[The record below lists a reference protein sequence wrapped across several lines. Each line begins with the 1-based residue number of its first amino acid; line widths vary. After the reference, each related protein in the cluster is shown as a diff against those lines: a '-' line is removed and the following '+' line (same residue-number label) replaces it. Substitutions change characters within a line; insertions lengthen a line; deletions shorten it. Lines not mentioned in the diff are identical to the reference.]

1 MSKYV
6 ENDVNADHERL
17 FVSIATFLNLTCP
30 VNYEPNLEAKTC
42 PKIPP
47 SQIPTR
53 NAKKRVSNAIRPQ
66 RANLTLKIHTIQT
79 PQDRNSRWHVPNG
92 PQFNTYNI
100 EFFTLITQRLIP
112 KCKAMTTDPLLKSI
126 VEP

>member
-30 VNYEPNLEAKTC
+30 VNYEPNLKAKTC

-53 NAKKRVSNAIRPQ
+53 NAKKETGIKCNSSPKSQSNPE
-66 RANLTLKIHTIQT
+66 NPYHPDSTG
-79 PQDRNSRWHVPNG
+79 S
-92 PQFNTYNI
+92 
-100 EFFTLITQRLIP
+100 
-112 KCKAMTTDPLLKSI
+112 
-126 VEP
+126 